1 MDHIWKIY
9 DLESVIADGMVT
21 NVTYACESNLDGIGT
36 REIGEISLTTG
47 SASDS
52 DFIAY
57 ADLTEA
63 TVLGWVTGS
72 IDTSAIET
80 ANSASIAASITA
92 VATRTKAEG
101 TPW

>member
-9 DLESVIADGMVT
+9 DLESVITDGMVT
-21 NVTYACESNLDGIGT
+21 NVTYACESNLVGIGT

-63 TVLGWVTGS
+63 TVLGWITGS
-72 IDTSAIET
+72 INTTAIET
-80 ANSASIAASITA
+80 SNSASIARDKTA
-92 VATRTKAEG
+92 LDAVTTKTG

>member
-9 DLESVIADGMVT
+9 DLESVIAEAMVT

-63 TVLGWVTGS
+63 TVLGWITGS
-72 IDTSAIET
+72 INTTAIET
-80 ANSASIAASITA
+80 SNSDSIARDKTA
-92 VATRTKAEG
+92 LDAVTTKTG